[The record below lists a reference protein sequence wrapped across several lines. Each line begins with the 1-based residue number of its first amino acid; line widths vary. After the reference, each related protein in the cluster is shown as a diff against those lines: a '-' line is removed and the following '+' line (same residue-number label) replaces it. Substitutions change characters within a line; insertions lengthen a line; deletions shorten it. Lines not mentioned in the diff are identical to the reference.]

1 MSETN
6 NSSQPLNLAGIRTK
20 LESTSGRHYWKSL
33 EEVAGTPA
41 FQEALEREFPSEAR
55 TWSDSVG
62 RRHFLSI
69 MGASL
74 ALAGVTGCTRQPKE
88 FILPFAA
95 QPEEA
100 LPGVPRYFATAMPF
114 GGVGEPVLV
123 ECHANRPTKIEG
135 NPDHPLSLG
144 ASSLQAQASV
154 LNMYDPDRLRS
165 VVTGTRGS
173 GWNAFTTEF
182 RRQAS
187 IQAQK
192 RGSGL
197 RILSAS
203 STSPTF
209 KAAMDRVRVRFPEAV
224 WHQWEP
230 VNRDAAVASSLS
242 CFGRVVD
249 TKYDLGAAKV
259 ILSLDADI
267 LANNSGGVR
276 ALKDF
281 ANGRDVENGRA
292 DMNRLYVVEPVP
304 SVTGTN
310 ADHRLR
316 LKAAEVE
323 SFAVALAQRLGV
335 STTAVAPALSETA
348 TGWIEPLAADLRSA
362 GSTAV
367 VIPGDQQ
374 TPGVHALAH
383 AINEQLGAVGTTVSH
398 SAPLDV
404 EPVDQL
410 SSLRDLVSAMSAG
423 SVEMLVILGGNP
435 SYDAPGEFGFSE
447 LLEHVPF
454 RVMLTE
460 AGNETSSVCHWQ
472 LPATHYLEAWGDI
485 HAKDGS
491 LILQQPM
498 IEPIFG
504 GKSQIE
510 FLSMLLE
517 EDAIGRDLVRATYAA
532 STGST
537 DDALEASW
545 RKALHDGVVAGS
557 AAEPLTAT
565 VGSEWDSV
573 VAPAPSEGVELVLR
587 PDPTVWD
594 GIYSNNGWMQELPKP
609 ITKLT
614 WENVV
619 QVSPA
624 TSETL
629 GLRSGEIVEL
639 GSGDSRVRGPVW
651 ITPGQADDVLAIHLG
666 YGRTHAG
673 RVGTGI
679 GFSAYALQTGEARWH
694 APSVDLTKR
703 NEFTSLA
710 CVQDHHS
717 MEGRHLVR
725 EASAAEYVE
734 HPDFAQTIGGH
745 GGGATEHAEPGT
757 GSPFVGIVGADSPD
771 GPKANLEFESGRTTG
786 NAYAD
791 VENRKSFFPEWNYT
805 NYAWGMTIDLN
816 RCVGCNGCMA
826 ACQAENNIPVIGK
839 DEVAKGREMHWIRI
853 DRYFEGDLD
862 DPATYY
868 QPLTCMQCENAPCEV
883 VCPVGA
889 TLHSSEGLNDMVYNR
904 CVGTR
909 YCSNNCPYK
918 VRRFN
923 FLLYQ
928 DFETDTVKLQRNPD
942 VTVRTRGVMEKCTY
956 CVQRINHAR
965 TTSEKEG
972 RSIRAGEI
980 QTACQQVCPAD
991 AITFG
996 DINNPD
1002 ERVTQLKQDSR
1013 NYGLLEELN
1022 VQPRTTYLARV
1033 SNPNPEMPTSGTG
1046 GGHSE
1051 DHAMATQATGV

>member
-6 NSSQPLNLAGIRTK
+6 HSSQPLDLAGIRTK
-20 LESTSGRHYWKSL
+20 LESSSGRQYWKSL

-41 FQEALEREFPSEAR
+41 FQEALGREFPTEAT

-74 ALAGVTGCTRQPKE
+74 ALAGVTGCTRQPTE
-88 FILPFAA
+88 HILPFAA

-100 LPGVPRYFATAMPF
+100 VAGMPRYFATAMPF
-114 GGVGEPVLV
+114 GGVGEPILA
-123 ECHANRPTKIEG
+123 ECHENRPTKIEG
-135 NPDHPLSLG
+135 NPDHPLSMG
-144 ASSLQAQASV
+144 ASSIQAQASV

-165 VVTGTRGS
+165 VIQGTQGS
-173 GWNAFTTEF
+173 GWSAFTTDF

-187 IQAQK
+187 IQAQQ

-197 RILSAS
+197 RILSGS

-209 KAAMDRVRVRFPEAV
+209 KATMDRVRVRFPEAV

-230 VNRDAAVASSLS
+230 VNRDAAVAASQA
-242 CFGRVVD
+242 CFGQDVA
-249 TKYDLGAAKV
+249 TSYDLSAAKV

-267 LANNSGGVR
+267 LANNSSGVR

-281 ANGRDVENGRA
+281 ANGRDVA
-292 DMNRLYVVEPVP
+292 DGEANMNRLYVVEPMP

-323 SFAVALAQRLGV
+323 TFAAALAEQLGV
-335 STTAVAPALSETA
+335 AAGVDVPHLSDAATA
-348 TGWIEPLAADLRSA
+348 WIAPLAADLQAA

-367 VIPGDQQ
+367 VIAGDQQ
-374 TPGVHALAH
+374 TAGVHALAH
-383 AINEQLGAVGTTVSH
+383 AINEALGAVGTTVSH

-404 EPVDQL
+404 EPIDQL
-410 SSLRDLVSAMSAG
+410 ASLHDLTTAMSEG
-423 SVEMLVILGGNP
+423 SVELLVVLGGNP
-435 SYDAPGEFGFSE
+435 SYDAPGEFGFAE
-447 LLEHVPF
+447 ALEHVPF
-454 RVMLTE
+454 RVMLSE
-460 AGNETSSVCHWQ
+460 AGNETSEVCHWQ

-485 HAKDGS
+485 RAKDGS
-491 LILQQPM
+491 LTLQQPM

-504 GKSQIE
+504 GRSQIE

-517 EDAIGRDLVRATYAA
+517 EDSDGRELVRGTFASAIGT
-532 STGST
+532 SG
-537 DDALEASW
+537 DALEPLW
-545 RKALHDGVVAGS
+545 RKALHDGTVAGS
-557 AAEPLTAT
+557 GVAALNVS
-565 VGSEWDSV
+565 VGADWASIVSPVE
-573 VAPAPSEGVELVLR
+573 SEGVELVLR

-594 GIYSNNGWMQELPKP
+594 GTFSNNGWMQELPKP

-624 TSETL
+624 TAETL
-629 GLRSGEIVEL
+629 GLRNAEIVEL
-639 GSGDSRVRGPVW
+639 GQGDSRVRGPVW
-651 ITPGQADDVLAIHLG
+651 ITPGQADDVIGIHLG
-666 YGRTHAG
+666 YGRTNAG
-673 RVGTGI
+673 RVGTGV
-679 GFSAYALQTGEARWH
+679 GFSAYALQTSETRWH
-694 APSVDLTKR
+694 APSVDLSKR
-703 NEFTSLA
+703 NEFTNLA

-717 MEGRHLVR
+717 MEGRNLVR
-725 EASAAEYVE
+725 EASAAEYEE
-734 HPDFAQTIGGH
+734 HPNFAQLVGGH
-745 GGGATEHAEPGT
+745 GGGDADHVEPGT
-757 GSPFVGIVGADSPD
+757 GSPFVGLLGGDAAD
-771 GPKANLEFESGRTTG
+771 GPQADVKFKDERSGG
-786 NAYAD
+786 VAYSD
-791 VENRKSFFPEWNYT
+791 VENPNSFFPEWNYT
-805 NYAWGMTIDLN
+805 GYSWGMTIDLN

-853 DRYFEGDLD
+853 DRYFEGELD

-868 QPLTCMQCENAPCEV
+868 QPLTCMQCENAPCEP

-889 TLHSSEGLNDMVYNR
+889 TVHSSEGLNDMVYNR

-928 DFETDTVKLQRNPD
+928 DFETDTVQLQRNPD
-942 VTVRTRGVMEKCTY
+942 VTVRSRGVMEKCTY

-972 RSIRAGEI
+972 RKIRAGEI

-991 AITFG
+991 AISFG

-1002 ERVTQLKQDSR
+1002 ERVTQLKHDSR

-1022 VQPRTTYLARV
+1022 TQPRTTYLARV
-1033 SNPNPEMPTSGTG
+1033 SNPNPEMPMSGAG
-1046 GGHSE
+1046 GGHGE
-1051 DHAMATQATGV
+1051 EHAMATQGTGV